1 MRARIRQVTDS
12 VHGALDRVGQWFD
25 PPLRSD
31 ARPLEMREAVL
42 EHVEARVEPV
52 GRGRRVLAFN
62 RVSVTV
68 LAEDKEQRA
77 AVDVALTG
85 IHDAIRARLG
95 EIRCEEPPGFE
106 VHVEYV
112 KRAKPGWAADQRLA
126 VAFESSSVSPDS
138 TGEGED
144 VPALH
149 LSIVRGT
156 AMQSAYT
163 LTERHIRIGRTG
175 DPVDDLGRPRHNDVV
190 FVEDGDEDSLTVGRA
205 HASIRYQAERRQ
217 YRLFDD
223 GSHNGTR
230 VVRGGVVLDIT
241 SGDPVGVAL
250 ASGDE
255 IRFGRAAVRVR
266 LESVGATY
274 AHLVRPTALR

>member
-1 MRARIRQVTDS
+1 MKARIRQLTDF

-31 ARPLEMREAVL
+31 AKPLEMREAVL

-68 LAEDKEQRA
+68 LAENKEQRA
-77 AVDVALTG
+77 AVEAALTG
-85 IHDAIRARLG
+85 IHGAIRARLG
-95 EIRCEEPPGFE
+95 EIRCDEPPGFE
-106 VHVEYV
+106 IHVDYV
-112 KRAKPGWAADQRLA
+112 KRPKPGWAADQRLA
-126 VAFESSSVSPDS
+126 VAFGPSSVSQDPPD
-138 TGEGED
+138 ERE

-149 LSIVRGT
+149 LTIARGT
-156 AMQSAYT
+156 AVQPAYT
-163 LTERHIRIGRTG
+163 FTERHVRIGRTG
-175 DPVDDLGRPRHNDVV
+175 DPVDDQGRPRHNDVV

-205 HASIRYQAERRQ
+205 HASIRYQAERRE

-230 VVRGGVVLDIT
+230 VVRGGAVLDIT

-255 IRFGRAAVRVR
+255 IRFGRAAVRVGLGR
-266 LESVGATY
+266 HTVAGST
-274 AHLVRPTALR
+274 